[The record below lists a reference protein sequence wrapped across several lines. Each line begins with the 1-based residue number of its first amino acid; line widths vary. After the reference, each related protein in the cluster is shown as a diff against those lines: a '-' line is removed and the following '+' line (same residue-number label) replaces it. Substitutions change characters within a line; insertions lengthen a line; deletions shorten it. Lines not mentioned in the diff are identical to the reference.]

1 MNLIVPAELCEPPS
15 EGLMFRHLLMVSKF
29 DLLYSN
35 LVFCQEDMVD
45 LYYHY
50 MKERFIFDFVDDI
63 VTQQEDGYFLNI
75 KFVRAENVNNVI
87 ENLRLI

>member
-15 EGLMFRHLLMVSKF
+15 EGLMFRHLLMVSKL

-63 VTQQEDGYFLNI
+63 VTQQEDGYFLSI

>member
-15 EGLMFRHLLMVSKF
+15 EGLMFRHLLMVSKL

-63 VTQQEDGYFLNI
+63 VTQQEDGYFLSI
-75 KFVRAENVNNVI
+75 KFGRAENVNNVI